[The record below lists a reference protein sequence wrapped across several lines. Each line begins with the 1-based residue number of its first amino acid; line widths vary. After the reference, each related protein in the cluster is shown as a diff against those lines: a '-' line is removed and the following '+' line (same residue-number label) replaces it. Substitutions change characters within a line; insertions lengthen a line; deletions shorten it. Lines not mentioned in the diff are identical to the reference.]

1 MIKNRILEK
10 LKVDESLVA
19 IRWALFQDYLK
30 KIESIKEFKEEE
42 YQDGFLNDIFVSCLG
57 YNLKTTNPND
67 FNLEREKK
75 NETDAKKAD
84 GVIYLDGEVAGVIEL
99 KDQKTKNLDK
109 TQQQAFYYLSQHS
122 KARYAIISNF
132 DELRLYIDKSTAYER
147 FYLFELNYEE
157 FKKLHTLLSFE
168 SLQCGL
174 TLDLWEKSNSFEQAI
189 SKELYKDFAN
199 FRLELF
205 ENISKNNETNVD
217 LTPSDLLR
225 LTQKLCDRIIF
236 MLFAEDRGLLKS
248 NLIKEIRQRH
258 EEDIFGNSLYKY
270 YKIYFEAINQGNEK
284 LNIPK
289 YNGGLFLTDDAL
301 DSLKID
307 DEVLNENVQKLS
319 DYDFYS
325 DISVNI
331 LGHIFEQSLTDLE
344 ELQASLA
351 NEEFDKSK
359 SKRKKDGIFYTPEYI
374 TNYIVENTLGKM
386 CQEKRVKLEIDEV
399 IAPKNSKKLT
409 KNEQKTK
416 ENLLSYKEW
425 LLELKILDP
434 ACGSGAFLNQA
445 LEFLIKEHY
454 RLSDEL
460 ALFEDLFASYK
471 VEEEILE
478 NNLYGVDI
486 NEDAVEIAK
495 LSLWLRTA
503 KRGRVLTRLAD
514 KIVCANSLLEMP
526 FPENSFDVVIG
537 NPPYGAKMQN
547 DEQNHYEIKSKESA
561 ILFMQLS
568 HQMLKTDGYHGFIIP
583 KPFIYSSTWK
593 AIKEKLFDEIYALV
607 DCGKAWQEVKLEQ
620 VIYLLEK
627 DKKIDSYQNFIVRD
641 GEYIH
646 IEDINKNY
654 CIDFEFLL
662 NSVNSNEI
670 DLAQKIKKDK
680 LGLGYISQSNW
691 GDTFYKEIRDSGD
704 RQVLAGANIQKYE
717 LRGIKGCI
725 YNGLQFSNNALI
737 RKNSI
742 LLQRLIAHILNP
754 IDHIKITGT
763 IVDDYNE
770 YLIVNTIQQ
779 VSLVSEISNRYILAI
794 MHSKLMNWYVYRFIF
809 AKAIRTFQFSND
821 VLRKIPIPKIEET
834 AQQPFIALVDE
845 ILEAKQKIKDYK
857 ILLDEAIKNNSFDRE
872 IALKKELEN
881 LENICTTNENKIDQM
896 VYELY
901 DLTDDEIEIVER

>member
-1 MIKNRILEK
+1 
-10 LKVDESLVA
+10 
-19 IRWALFQDYLK
+19 
-30 KIESIKEFKEEE
+30 
-42 YQDGFLNDIFVSCLG
+42 
-57 YNLKTTNPND
+57 
-67 FNLEREKK
+67 
-75 NETDAKKAD
+75 
-84 GVIYLDGEVAGVIEL
+84 
-99 KDQKTKNLDK
+99 
-109 TQQQAFYYLSQHS
+109 
-122 KARYAIISNF
+122 
-132 DELRLYIDKSTAYER
+132 YER

-189 SKELYKDFAN
+189 SKELYKDFAS

-205 ENISKNNETNVD
+205 ENISKNNETNED
-217 LTPSDLLR
+217 LTPSTFLR

-344 ELQASLA
+344 ELQASLT

-425 LLELKILDP
+425 LLKLKILDP

-537 NPPYGAKMQN
+537 NPPYFNIQTLGAKSKIAEVIQSKYPEIWQDKSDILFYFIALAIKLTKNKVGFIVSNAFMFSDKAQKLRNFILENSNISKITNFEQYMVFEDASITTAIIEIVKNKKFSRTLAYSFKNKNYTQDEIHKILNEEENYFEVKLKQN
-547 DEQNHYEIKSKESA
+547 SVYALVDEKINSINEKIDKNYSKLNEIFKIGKGMETAANKVFLFKDYPNNFPSKYIKKRMSGEIIGKYEIKSLKEY
-561 ILFMQLS
+561 ILYFENVEDFEDLPKEIQNHLLEHKEFLENRATVKNEGRIWWRYSRPMHKDFYNLNKIWCS
-568 HQMLKTDGYHGFIIP
+568 YRAKENIFCFDDTKEYIGLTNTTVIFDTNEELNLK
-583 KPFIYSSTWK
+583 
-593 AIKEKLFDEIYALV
+593 
-607 DCGKAWQEVKLEQ
+607 
-620 VIYLLEK
+620 YLLA
-627 DKKIDSYQNFIVRD
+627 
-641 GEYIH
+641 
-646 IEDINKNY
+646 
-654 CIDFEFLL
+654 LL
-662 NSVNSNEI
+662 NSKVLNFRYKSIGKQTGSGVFEYFENGVG
-670 DLAQKIKKDK
+670 K
-680 LGLGYISQSNW
+680 L
-691 GDTFYKEIRDSGD
+691 
-704 RQVLAGANIQKYE
+704 
-717 LRGIKGCI
+717 
-725 YNGLQFSNNALI
+725 
-737 RKNSI
+737 
-742 LLQRLIAHILNP
+742 
-754 IDHIKITGT
+754 
-763 IVDDYNE
+763 
-770 YLIVNTIQQ
+770 
-779 VSLVSEISNRYILAI
+779 
-794 MHSKLMNWYVYRFIF
+794 
-809 AKAIRTFQFSND
+809 
-821 VLRKIPIPKIEET
+821 PIPKIDEET
-834 AQQPFIALVDE
+834 QKSFIYLVDE

-857 ILLDEAIKNNSFDRE
+857 ILLDEAISSNNFDRE

-881 LENICTTNENKIDQM
+881 LENICSTNENRIDQM

-901 DLTDDEIEIVER
+901 DLTDDEIKIVEGA